1 MMTSGDYFS
10 GIILPPFADLFPK
23 TISIC
28 QTAKFPAIL
37 IFAAFPALLP
47 DYCAARYR
55 TSIEKV
61 SGRNAVFRPSFRTSF
76 HTSSHAAFRAAALF
90 PRLFPHIIPPSN
102 LHVRFPRE
110 GKSKQRVPR
119 FFSVFCPGPDSL
131 ALGHPL
137 FFGLKKSPALHIR

>member
-47 DYCAARYR
+47 RYCAARYR

-61 SGRNAVFRPSFRTSF
+61 SGRNTVFHTSF
-76 HTSSHAAFRAAALF
+76 HTSSHASSAPPPSFRASFRPRTRTESLRPGRKEQTKGTALF
-90 PRLFPHIIPPSN
+90 
-102 LHVRFPRE
+102 
-110 GKSKQRVPR
+110 QRG
-119 FFSVFCPGPDSL
+119 PGPDSL
-131 ALGHPL
+131 SLGHPL
-137 FFGLKKSPALHIR
+137 FFGLKKSPALNIR

>member
-1 MMTSGDYFS
+1 MTSGDYFS

-47 DYCAARYR
+47 RYCAARYR

-61 SGRNAVFRPSFRTSF
+61 SGRNTVFHTSFHISSHASSAPPPSFRASF
-76 HTSSHAAFRAAALF
+76 RLRTHTASLRPGRKEQTKGTALF
-90 PRLFPHIIPPSN
+90 
-102 LHVRFPRE
+102 
-110 GKSKQRVPR
+110 QRG
-119 FFSVFCPGPDSL
+119 PGPDSL
-131 ALGHPL
+131 SLGHPL
-137 FFGLKKSPALHIR
+137 FFGLKKSPALNIR